1 MGLID
6 DNTER
11 TITKFPQNVQEL
23 TVLAALCSYK

>member
-11 TITKFPQNVQEL
+11 TITKFPQNEEL